1 MDNSFKIIAYLY
13 IDCRFCQY
21 FSHKTPPCPAGIHGI
36 SIQKQIWSSVL
47 LTFQLDWALSILY
60 AKNMTVDEKITDVI
74 RTGSGKMIDLAR
86 LGTALPTAALLLA
99 GAFTGNPVF
108 YGIATNP
115 ATG

>member
-1 MDNSFKIIAYLY
+1 
-13 IDCRFCQY
+13 
-21 FSHKTPPCPAGIHGI
+21 
-36 SIQKQIWSSVL
+36 
-47 LTFQLDWALSILY
+47 
-60 AKNMTVDEKITDVI
+60 MTVDEKITDVI